1 MNADF
6 MFTVMN
12 YAILDFHSVQKLMET
27 VNKVQ
32 PKEIFSKWNKT

>member
-12 YAILDFHSVQKLMET
+12 YAILDFHSEMNGNSQQSAAKI
-27 VNKVQ
+27 K
-32 PKEIFSKWNKT
+32 